1 MKRKTIIFG
10 LLLTTLLFGGCGRN
24 MDSQDNNATQDINNT
39 TESSQ
44 TTDMA
49 TTPEPT
55 APTSTIEPLGN
66 DNTDA
71 NMDIINPSDTMDGVT
86 ENNNDTANSNTTM
99 LTEQEAKQIALK
111 KVPGA
116 TEDDI
121 KKFKKDTDD
130 SIVEYE
136 GEIHYNGKEYEF
148 EIHAYN
154 GTILE
159 WDEEPLQETA
169 R

>member
-44 TTDMA
+44 TADMA
-49 TTPEPT
+49 TPEPT

-66 DNTDA
+66 DNTT
-71 NMDIINPSDTMDGVT
+71 I
-86 ENNNDTANSNTTM
+86 